1 MLLDKSLHIFLP
13 SSLYKMRA
21 IALPFQTDSP
31 YHEEFAVVAESTR
44 RGSKQQVSEAR
55 HLDDGGNVLFS
66 FAEGA
71 EFPA

>member
-1 MLLDKSLHIFLP
+1 
-13 SSLYKMRA
+13 MRA

-31 YHEEFAVVAESTR
+31 YHEVFAVVAKSTH

-55 HLDDGGNVLFS
+55 HLDDGGNVLFR